1 LSSTGPQIAR
11 ELRGR
16 CRSSEKPQRSHA
28 QWARRNIRVSIAIV
42 NDLMICLARHS
53 RIRSSPPRKRSSKTG
68 RSSVQAAGLAAT
80 YTAFEDRPNVD
91 RGLQPSA
98 YYRHRHLSAQSIRLA
113 AACSP
118 SRSVVI
124 LAANDHARPGH
135 PTVPSTRLAKPD
147 AAAVSWT
154 DHDVESNRYDWA
166 GCSAFRQQDWSL
178 PVQPP
183 TPGNPITWRQTVM
196 LGQDVLPFRQRD
208 WPLPPLH
215 ALPPIDL

>member
-1 LSSTGPQIAR
+1 
-11 ELRGR
+11 
-16 CRSSEKPQRSHA
+16 
-28 QWARRNIRVSIAIV
+28 
-42 NDLMICLARHS
+42 
-53 RIRSSPPRKRSSKTG
+53 
-68 RSSVQAAGLAAT
+68 
-80 YTAFEDRPNVD
+80 
-91 RGLQPSA
+91 
-98 YYRHRHLSAQSIRLA
+98 
-113 AACSP
+113 
-118 SRSVVI
+118 VV

-166 GCSAFRQQDWSL
+166 RCSAFRQQDWSL

-215 ALPPIDL
+215 ALPRIDLSVARSPTRMLFQDVLPFRQTDWPLPALHTFPRIDPTFISGFTVVLEGQVIRVPPPFTNYDWPVPLGQQMRFQPDRAVMSSPGINLLHRHRHHRHSSPYGS